1 MLLKDKKVA
10 IVGGGPGGL
19 TLARLLQLKG
29 VDVKVYERDI
39 HQNIRHQGSTLDLHE
54 ESGLEALRRANLMTE
69 FKENH
74 RPDAGRF
81 VILDKD
87 GTIMLD
93 EHALGDE
100 YVETRP
106 EIDRQALR
114 TILLESLNPETVLW
128 DSHFVSMQRL
138 GEGWLLHFKDQNPI
152 YADFV
157 VAADGANSKIRP
169 YITDIKPIYSDITII
184 EGNVYNAAVN
194 APKMWELTNNGAG
207 SVMILG
213 DNQSLSMNT
222 KADGTLSFYSG
233 NKFPENWVAASGIDF
248 KNKKSVEAWFKAQFG
263 SWHLMYQELLASDE
277 VSIVPR
283 PMYHFPFDQTWKSL
297 PNLTMLGDAAHRMP
311 PYAGE
316 GVNMAMQDAFEL
328 AECLTNNEFENT
340 KDAVAKYEVQMQ
352 KRASEVTQDTLQ
364 NTEIIHSD
372 DAIEKMVAM
381 LSGE

>member
-29 VDVKVYERDI
+29 VDIKVYERDV
-39 HQNIRHQGSTLDLHE
+39 HAEIRHQGSTLDLHE
-54 ESGLEALRRANLMTE
+54 ESGLEALRRADLMTE
-69 FKENH
+69 FKANH
-74 RPDAGRF
+74 RPNAGRF
-81 VILDKD
+81 VILDKN
-87 GTIMLD
+87 GNILLD
-93 EHALGDE
+93 EHALGDDYE
-100 YVETRP
+100 ETRP

-114 TILLESLNPETVLW
+114 NILLESLNPDTVVW
-128 DSHFVSMQRL
+128 DSHFVSMEPQ
-138 GEGWLLHFKDQNPI
+138 GEGWLLHFKNQSI

-169 YITDIKPIYSDITII
+169 YITNIKPIYSDITII
-184 EGNVYNAAVN
+184 EGNVYNAAKN

-233 NKFPENWVAASGIDF
+233 NKFPENWVAESGIDF
-248 KNKKSVEAWFKAQFG
+248 KDKKAVEVWFKEQFG
-263 SWHLMYQELLASDE
+263 SWHPMYQELLASDE

-283 PMYHFPFDQTWKSL
+283 PMFHFPFDQTWQTL

-328 AECLTNNEFENT
+328 AECLTNSEFEDA
-340 KDAVAKYEVQMQ
+340 KDAVSKYELNMQ

-364 NTEIIHSD
+364 NTETIHSD
-372 DAIEKMVAM
+372 DAIKKMVAM

>member
-19 TLARLLQLKG
+19 TLARLLQLEG
-29 VDVKVYERDI
+29 VDVKVYERDV
-39 HQNIRHQGSTLDLHE
+39 HKNIRHQGSTLDLHE

-69 FKENH
+69 FKEKH
-74 RPDAGRF
+74 RPNAGRF

-87 GTIMLD
+87 GNIVLD
-93 EHALGDE
+93 EHALGDDYE
-100 YVETRP
+100 ETRP

-114 TILLESLNPETVLW
+114 DILLDSLTPETIVW
-128 DSHFVSMQRL
+128 DSQFISMEREN
-138 GEGWLLHFKDQNPI
+138 EGWLIHFKNGNKV

-157 VAADGANSKIRP
+157 VASDGANSKIRP
-169 YITDIKPIYSDITII
+169 YITDINPIYSDITII
-184 EGNVYNAAVN
+184 EGNVYNAAKN
-194 APKMWELTNNGAG
+194 APKMWELTNGGNG

-233 NKFPENWVAASGIDF
+233 NKYPENWVADSGIDF
-248 KNKKSVEAWFKAQFG
+248 RDKKAVEVWFKEQFG
-263 SWHLMYQELLASDE
+263 AWHPMYQELLQSDE

-283 PMYHFPFDQTWKSL
+283 PMYHFPFDQTWESL

-328 AECLTNNEFENT
+328 AECLTSNEFDNL
-340 KDAVAKYEVQMQ
+340 KDAVTKYELNMQ
-352 KRASEVTQDTLQ
+352 KRASEITQDTLE
-364 NTEIIHSD
+364 NTVMIHSD
-372 DAIEKMVAM
+372 DAIHKMVEL